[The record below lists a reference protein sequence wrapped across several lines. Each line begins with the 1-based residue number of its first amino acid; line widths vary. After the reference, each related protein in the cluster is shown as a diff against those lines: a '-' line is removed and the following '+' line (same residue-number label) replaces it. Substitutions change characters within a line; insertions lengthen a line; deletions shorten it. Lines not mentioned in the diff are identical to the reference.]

1 MQKLPIWFL
10 TAAAACMVFGVSMG
24 IAMGIAH
31 DFHLAPV
38 HAHVNLV
45 GWTSL
50 SLMGLTYRSW
60 PELAEA
66 RGLALTQFTLSVSSA
81 ILFPF
86 GIYLAI
92 DHHQPM
98 LAITMA
104 VVWLAGAV
112 LFLTRVVWLAL
123 GQAPRPARTGVTL
136 AAE

>member
-1 MQKLPIWFL
+1 MQKIPLWFL
-10 TAAAACMVFGVSMG
+10 VAAAGCMVVGVSMG

-50 SLMGLTYRSW
+50 ALMGLTYRAW
-60 PELAEA
+60 PELAA
-66 RGLALTQFTLSVSSA
+66 DRGLALTQFTLSA
-81 ILFPF
+81 GAAMLFPF

-92 DHHQPM
+92 EHRQPL
-98 LAITMA
+98 LAIVMA
-104 VVWLAGAV
+104 MVWLAGAV
-112 LFLTRVVWLAL
+112 LFLVRLVRLAM
-123 GQAPRPARTGVTL
+123 GRAPARDPGAMMM